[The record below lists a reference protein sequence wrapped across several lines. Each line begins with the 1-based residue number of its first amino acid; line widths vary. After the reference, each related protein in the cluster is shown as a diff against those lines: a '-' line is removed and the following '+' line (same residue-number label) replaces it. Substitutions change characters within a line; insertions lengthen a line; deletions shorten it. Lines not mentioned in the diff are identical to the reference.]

1 VAPSSIIG
9 IDGSRLS
16 IGERT
21 GTETYSYH
29 LLKSLASL
37 DRNETI
43 RVYLNATEQPVEL
56 PSKFEYVAMPF
67 PRFWTHGRLSWEM
80 LRRRPG
86 VLFVP
91 SHVVPLWHPRSVV
104 TIHDLG
110 YLREPDAHPPA
121 QRRMLDWTT
130 RWSCRS
136 ASKIIAISDAT
147 KHDLVTHYG
156 VNEQKIRVIYHG
168 ISSSMTRASDAAIE
182 GLKTKYGLPDRYVL
196 FVGTVQPR
204 KNIARIAAA
213 MKIVSD
219 AGLPQ
224 KLVVAGKPG
233 WLSGEV
239 EWEIAK
245 IGRPDLVVRIGYVPD
260 RDLAALY
267 SEADA
272 FCFPSMYEG
281 FGLPILEAMACGT
294 PVVTSTR
301 GSLPEIA
308 GDAAVL
314 VDPTSVEAI
323 GAALVRVLSSPDE
336 RVRLIDIGQQRAHQ
350 FSWDACAKATLDLLI
365 EVRDKHPLGAMN
377 PSSGYRA

>member
-1 VAPSSIIG
+1 VAPSSVIG
-9 IDGSRLS
+9 IDGSRLA

-21 GTETYSYH
+21 GTETYSYY
-29 LLKSLASL
+29 LLKSIASIKSS
-37 DRNETI
+37 EPV
-43 RVYLNATEQPVEL
+43 RVYLNAAEPPAGL
-56 PSKFEYVAMPF
+56 SSSFEYVSMPF
-67 PRFWTHGRLSWEM
+67 PRLWTHGRLSWEM

-91 SHVVPLWHPRSVV
+91 SHVVPLWHPLSVV

-110 YLREPDAHPPA
+110 YLHEPDAHPPS
-121 QRRMLDWTT
+121 QRRMLDRTT

-136 ASKIIAISDAT
+136 ATKIIAISNAT
-147 KHDLVTHYG
+147 KHDLVTHYD
-156 VNEQKIRVIYHG
+156 VDQHKIRVIYHG
-168 ISSSMTRASDAAIE
+168 ISSPMARASDQAIE
-182 GLKTKYGLPDRYVL
+182 EVKEKYRLPDRYVL

-233 WLSGEV
+233 WLSEDV
-239 EWEIAK
+239 ERTIDQT
-245 IGRPDLVVRIGYVPD
+245 GRSDLLARIGYVPEE
-260 RDLAALY
+260 DLAALY
-267 SEADA
+267 SGADV

-301 GSLPEIA
+301 GALPEIA
-308 GDAAVL
+308 GDAAVF
-314 VDPTSVEAI
+314 VDPTSIEAI
-323 GAALVRVLSSPDE
+323 GAALVGVLSSPDE
-336 RVRLIDIGQQRAHQ
+336 RARLVDAGQRRARQ
-350 FSWDACAKATLDLLI
+350 FSWDECAKLTFDLLI
-365 EVRDKHPLGAMN
+365 EVRDN
-377 PSSGYRA
+377 RI

>member
-1 VAPSSIIG
+1 LAPSSVIG

-21 GTETYSYH
+21 GTETYSFH
-29 LLKSLASL
+29 LLQALATL
-37 DRNETI
+37 QANEPV
-43 RVYLNATEQPVEL
+43 RVYLNAPDPPGEL
-56 PSKFEYVAMPF
+56 SSDFEYVAMPF

-80 LRRRPG
+80 VRRPPG

-110 YLREPDAHPPA
+110 YLHEPEAHTPS

-130 RWSCRS
+130 RWSCR
-136 ASKIIAISDAT
+136 AATKIIAISNAT
-147 KHDLVTHYG
+147 RFDLVKHYG
-156 VNEQKIRVIYHG
+156 VDEQKIRVIYHG
-168 ISSSMTRASDAAIE
+168 ISSSMTRASDHAIE
-182 GLKTKYGLPDRYVL
+182 EVKAKYGLPNRYIL

-219 AGLPQ
+219 SGLPQ
-224 KLVVAGKPG
+224 ILVVAGKAG
-233 WLSGEV
+233 WLSEEV
-239 EWEIAK
+239 EQAIAAT
-245 IGRPDLVVRIGYVPD
+245 GRPDLLMRIGYVAD

-267 SEADA
+267 SGADV

-281 FGLPILEAMACGT
+281 FGLPVLEAMACGT

-301 GSLPEIA
+301 SSLPEIA

-314 VDPTSVEAI
+314 VDPTSVESI
-323 GAALVRVLSSPDE
+323 GAALVRVLSNPDE
-336 RVRLIDIGQQRAHQ
+336 RVRLVDAGRRRAHQ
-350 FSWDACAKATLDLLI
+350 FSWEVCAKETLELLL
-365 EVRDKHPLGAMN
+365 EVRDKHG
-377 PSSGYRA
+377 